1 MHTPL
6 VSIIINNYNYASFL
20 KEAIDSA
27 LNQTYPLTEIVVVD
41 DGSSDGS
48 REIIAGYGDRIISVP
63 KENGGQASALN
74 AGVLACRGE
83 ILCFLDSDDYFY
95 PDKVAQVI
103 EFFCAHGIN
112 SKPIL
117 LHHSVAVK
125 NLAGDDVPAFFL
137 ARRLHQSPMNLYNS
151 AKRYHFLEYLAGPT
165 TGISINRM
173 LADRLFPIPEKG
185 VRVSADDFIVYGSF
199 LIGDAYSMDKRLS
212 AYRLH
217 GSNNW
222 YHSDRSKTPE
232 FRDILD
238 KYLNAKL
245 IENGKLPVISFYD
258 SMFAWPEFVANR
270 QWTKL
275 AAHMFKLSWKQHDL
289 YTASYIWQTV
299 IMILRVCKRALI
311 QSMRAPGGVRSPS
324 ES

>member
-20 KEAIDSA
+20 KQAIDSA
-27 LNQTYPLTEIVVVD
+27 LNQTYPLIEVVVVD

-48 REIIAGYGDRIISVP
+48 RGIIATYGDRIISVL

-74 AGVLACRGE
+74 AGVSTCSGD

-95 PDKVAQVI
+95 PDKVAQVVD
-103 EFFCAHGIN
+103 FFRAHGTN
-112 SKPIL
+112 FNPIL

-125 NLAGDDVPAFFL
+125 NLAGDDVSASFL
-137 ARRLHQSPMNLYNS
+137 ARRLHQSPLNLYSS
-151 AKRYHFLEYLAGPT
+151 AKHYHFLEYIAGPT

-199 LIGDAYSMDKRLS
+199 LIADAYSTDKRLS

-232 FRDILD
+232 FRAVLD
-238 KYLNAKL
+238 KYLNTKL
-245 IENGKLPVISFYD
+245 IENGKEPVISFYD
-258 SMFAWPEFVANR
+258 SMFAWPEFVDKR
-270 QWTKL
+270 QWAKL
-275 AAHMFKLSWKQHDL
+275 AAHMLRLSWKQHDL
-289 YTASYIWQTV
+289 YTASHIWRTA
-299 IMILRVCKRALI
+299 IMTLRVCKRALI
-311 QSMRAPGGVRSPS
+311 QSVRALRQDRSPS
-324 ES
+324 RS

>member
-1 MHTPL
+1 MHAPL

-27 LNQTYPLTEIVVVD
+27 LSQTYPLIEVVVVD
-41 DGSSDGS
+41 DGSSDES
-48 REIIAGYGDRIISVP
+48 RGVIATYGDRIISVL

-74 AGVLACRGE
+74 AGVSTSRGD

-95 PDKVAQVI
+95 PDKVAQVVD
-103 EFFCAHGIN
+103 FFRAHGTN
-112 SKPIL
+112 SNPIL

-125 NLAGDDVPAFFL
+125 NLAGDDVAASFL
-137 ARRLHQSPMNLYNS
+137 ARRLHQSPLNLYNS
-151 AKRYHFLEYLAGPT
+151 AKHYHFLEYIAGPT

-222 YHSDRSKTPE
+222 YHSDRSKTLE
-232 FRDILD
+232 FRAVLD
-238 KYLNAKL
+238 KYLNTKL
-245 IENGKLPVISFYD
+245 IENGKEPVISFYD
-258 SMFAWPEFVANR
+258 SMFAWPEFVDKR
-270 QWTKL
+270 QWAQL
-275 AAHMFKLSWKQHDL
+275 ATHMLRLSWKQHDL
-289 YTASYIWQTV
+289 YTASHIWRTT
-299 IMILRVCKRALI
+299 IMTLRVCKRALI
-311 QSMRAPGGVRSPS
+311 QSMRAPRQDQSPS
-324 ES
+324 KS